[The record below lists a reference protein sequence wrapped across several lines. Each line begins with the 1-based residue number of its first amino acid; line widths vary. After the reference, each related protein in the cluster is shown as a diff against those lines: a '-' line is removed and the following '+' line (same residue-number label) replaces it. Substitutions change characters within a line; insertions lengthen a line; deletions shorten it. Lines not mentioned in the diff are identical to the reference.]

1 MHLQTVG
8 VSSLTG
14 AGVDKFFVAVDQAR
28 QEYEKEYLPRLDQLK
43 KDKEA
48 SEVAR

>member
-1 MHLQTVG
+1 MQTVG

-14 AGVDKFFVAVDQAR
+14 AGVDKFFVAVDQAC
-28 QEYEKEYLPRLDQLK
+28 QEYEREYLPHLGQMR
-43 KDKEA
+43 KDREA